1 MREWHLAQYDPL
13 SLTLAADQ
21 RFCHPDRNNDQ
32 VWELSLGGGDPST
45 LSLQTTYGL
54 RARSMRIFPRFVEAG
69 IPVSDPLHFFKPPRL
84 VKFFPN
90 YAEVA
95 FSPFKEL
102 TAVIEY
108 WVLESQ
114 LVAGRVHITNQG
126 ESICAFTLEIAAVLV
141 PMGHGQATAP
151 RQRGLNTCIQG
162 QSSKIFPV
170 LVMSGGPDAIAS
182 PFPALSVNLRLKSG
196 DSGCLSW
203 ACSSEKDPEACF
215 EHARKAIR
223 RDWDAELARIEL
235 FNDAQYVDIHTGEKD
250 WDVAFALSQ
259 KLAYSLLFPADAEHP
274 FINAVNTRTPD
285 QSYPKINSLTDTG
298 QTSDTLSTLDLYYLT
313 GQLLPSN
320 PQLVKDLIKNALI
333 SQEENDA
340 IHWETGSRPRAPRRL
355 AIPLLANIA
364 WRVYELDQDKEFLK
378 SIFPQVQKNVQTWF
392 DEDHDRDQ
400 DGLPEWDSA
409 DQVGLE
415 NAWLFDPWRESNQG
429 LRIETV
435 ESPALGA
442 FLVQE
447 LGALTKIAH
456 ELGDLDSGQIF
467 QKQHCELSN
476 RIRKM
481 WHSKKNCFRYW
492 DRDTHLTP
500 RGKSIIKT
508 HAPHILTLESQFE
521 QPQRLLI
528 HLKSGDEM
536 TRMCTLTIK
545 GCAADGS
552 PFEERITPHN
562 IIWIM
567 GRANLTSENVYQKV
581 NSIEVSG
588 LKEQDFIE
596 VKTVKLTPL
605 DITCLLPLWAGLVN
619 ERQVKALIMHHITC
633 DHPAYQF
640 GIPETLVPAEHFP
653 YGQPI
658 MINLPWNLLILEG
671 LLSNGMQAEARNIF
685 TRIMHAIT
693 HALKEQHAFYEY
705 YDARTGRPAGRRNAL
720 SGLAPI
726 GFFMQLV
733 GVRIFSPEKVII
745 SGENPFPWPVTI
757 KFRGLQVTRE
767 GKNTHIILP
776 DGQTIDL
783 HDSETRLISLE

>member
-1 MREWHLAQYDPL
+1 MRKWHLSQYDPL

-54 RARSMRIFPRFVEAG
+54 RARSMRIFPRFIEAG
-69 IPVSDPLHFFKPPRL
+69 IPASDPLHFFEQPRL
-84 VKFFPN
+84 LKFFPN

-108 WVLESQ
+108 WVLDSQ
-114 LVAGRVHITNQG
+114 LVAGRLHITNQG
-126 ESICAFTLEIAAVLV
+126 ESTRTFTLEIAAALV
-141 PMGHGQATAP
+141 PMGYGQATAP
-151 RQRGLNTCIQG
+151 KQRGLNTCIQG

-170 LVMSGGPDAIAS
+170 LFMSGGPDAVAS
-182 PFPALSVNLRLKSG
+182 PFPALSVNLRLRSG
-196 DSGCLSW
+196 DSRCLSW
-203 ACSSEKDPEACF
+203 ACASEKDPESSF
-215 EHARKAIR
+215 ERARKAIR
-223 RDWDAELARIEL
+223 RDWDAELARMEL

-259 KLAYSLLFPADAEHP
+259 KLAYSLLFPADAKHP
-274 FINAVNTRTPD
+274 FTNAVNTRTPD
-285 QSYPKINSLTDTG
+285 QGYTKTNGLTSSG
-298 QTSDTLSTLDLYYLT
+298 QTSEPLSILNLYYLT

-320 PQLVKDLIKNALI
+320 PQLVKDLIKDSLI
-333 SQEENDA
+333 SQGESNA
-340 IHWETGSRPRAPRRL
+340 IHWKTSSGVHDTRHL
-355 AIPLLANIA
+355 TLPLSANIA

-378 SIFPQVQKNVQTWF
+378 YIFPRVQKNVLTWF
-392 DEDHDRDQ
+392 DENHDRNQ
-400 DGLPEWDSA
+400 DGLPEWDNV
-409 DQVGLE
+409 DQIGLE
-415 NAWLFDPWRESNQG
+415 SAWLFDSWRESNQG

-447 LGALTKIAH
+447 LGTLTKIAH
-456 ELGDLDSGQIF
+456 ELGDLDSEQIF
-467 QKQHCELSN
+467 QKQRRKLLN
-476 RIRKM
+476 RVRKM
-481 WHSKKNCFRYW
+481 WHSKRKCFCYW

-500 RGKSIIKT
+500 HSEPIIKT
-508 HAPHILTLESQFE
+508 HASRTLTLKSQFK

-536 TRMCTLTIK
+536 THVCTLTIK
-545 GCAADGS
+545 GTAADGS
-552 PFEERITPHN
+552 PLEERITARN
-562 IIWIM
+562 IMWIM
-567 GRANLTSENVYQKV
+567 GHANLTSENVYQRV
-581 NSIEVSG
+581 DSIEVSG
-588 LKEQDFIE
+588 LKEQDLIE
-596 VKTVKLTPL
+596 VKTVGLTPL
-605 DITCLLPLWAGLVN
+605 DITCLLPLWADLVN
-619 ERQVKALIMHHITC
+619 EKQVKALTMHHITC
-633 DHPAYQF
+633 DNPAYNF
-640 GIPETLVPAEHFP
+640 GIPEPLVPAESFP
-653 YGQPI
+653 KDLPA

-671 LLSNGMQAEARNIF
+671 LLSNGMRAEARNIF
-685 TRIMHAIT
+685 IRVMHAVT

-705 YDARTGRPAGRRNAL
+705 YDAHTGRPAGRRNAL
-720 SGLAPI
+720 SGLAPT

-767 GKNTHIILP
+767 GKETHIILP
-776 DGQTIDL
+776 DGQSIHL
-783 HDSETRLISLE
+783 HDKETRLICLE